1 MEIVSTHIDKELNVV
16 AMDFQ
21 QLTKDDSL
29 LQCTTLKPPKNNLVV
44 VGHIWNKVCACKKK
58 L

>member
-29 LQCTTLKPPKNNLVV
+29 SQCTTLNLKKNLVV
-44 VGHIWNKVCACKKK
+44 VGHIWNKICVYKK
-58 L
+58 